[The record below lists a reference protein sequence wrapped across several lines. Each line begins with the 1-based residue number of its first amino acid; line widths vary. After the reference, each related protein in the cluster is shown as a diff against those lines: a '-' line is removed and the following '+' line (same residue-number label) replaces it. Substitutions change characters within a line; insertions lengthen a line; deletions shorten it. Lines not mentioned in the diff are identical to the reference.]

1 GDANFGLAPGRTCRF
16 CRSSFDAIVG
26 GTNSQPTKQ
35 TRGRRTMQ
43 FHTHIHFN
51 GQCEEAFRF
60 YECTLGAKIE
70 SLLLYEG
77 TPAASQTAPE
87 WHKKVIHG
95 RININ
100 GQTLMACDCP
110 AECYTRPQGFSVS
123 LTVKNPDEAERLFHA
138 LAEDGSV
145 QMPLQETFWAVRF

>member
-1 GDANFGLAPGRTCRF
+1 
-16 CRSSFDAIVG
+16 
-26 GTNSQPTKQ
+26 
-35 TRGRRTMQ
+35 MQ

-60 YECTLGAKIE
+60 YERTLGARIE

-123 LTVKNPDEAERLFHA
+123 LTVKNSDEAERLFQA

-145 QMPLQETFWAVRF
+145 QMPLQETFWAVRFGMATDRFGIPWMINCEKARVELESPENRYVTA